1 MGTCIMLTLQPPYG
15 IDKDYFRHVHGM
27 LSFKLYSQDKTQDFQ
42 FQLKPRISI
51 HSYQNKID
59 VSLALGIWANICL
72 GLIFVLTPSPNLI
85 TLQYFSIHV
94 WKTV

>member
-27 LSFKLYSQDKTQDFQ
+27 LSFKLYSQEKT
-42 FQLKPRISI
+42 LISI